1 MLLKDSR
8 QHKREKTTEGCH
20 SNWQV
25 KDRRVFVGCYF
36 FSFVMVTNDL
46 PEYTEECLSKEKNL
60 NTTNPETTRGSVC
73 ECDSYDAPSDDP

>member
-1 MLLKDSR
+1 M
-8 QHKREKTTEGCH
+8 
-20 SNWQV
+20 
-25 KDRRVFVGCYF
+25 GCYF